1 MEELNNI
8 ISIYNKIYGTTI
20 VPVYSYKSATTF
32 SPMVLVHT
40 INIYNEQRE
49 IIKTFEKVSNED
61 KQQCFNVLKNE
72 VIEYLLRNGRE

>member
-20 VPVYSYKSATTF
+20 VPVYSYKSATAF

-49 IIKTFEKVSNED
+49 VIKVFEKVSNEG